1 MESNAP
7 DKTTDNNSAA
17 TPAPKSTNK
26 YMPSKTFVVAAIG
39 IIAVLAIVF
48 AVVIPRVKYSQAQA
62 AFDEGNYALA
72 QQLFSDTNYKDASDR
87 AQLCQGMTSLKKG
100 NYKDAIDTIEPIV
113 DKIPESAKR
122 YKEACYL
129 YANELYDG
137 EDYEK
142 AVGYYKKADSYKDSK
157 DRLEEAKALARQQ
170 EIANNWDN
178 FVDEA
183 YDALDLAMDTIWEGV
198 PDIECYY
205 GDNLDDLSYTVTFSD
220 PSGVLSTAWN
230 SEDPSL
236 KEAIQSVTDGMD
248 GLSSDFQ
255 AIGQD
260 NGIDEITCIVT
271 LESNGATLYK
281 SVNGNAQ

>member
-142 AVGYYKKADSYKDSK
+142 AVGYYKKPIRTKTQ
-157 DRLEEAKALARQQ
+157 R
-170 EIANNWDN
+170 
-178 FVDEA
+178 
-183 YDALDLAMDTIWEGV
+183 
-198 PDIECYY
+198 
-205 GDNLDDLSYTVTFSD
+205 
-220 PSGVLSTAWN
+220 TAWKKRKRLPVSKKSQTTGTILLTRHTTRWTSPWILSGKAFPTLN
-230 SEDPSL
+230 
-236 KEAIQSVTDGMD
+236 AITG
-248 GLSSDFQ
+248 
-255 AIGQD
+255 
-260 NGIDEITCIVT
+260 TT
-271 LESNGATLYK
+271 
-281 SVNGNAQ
+281 